1 MGCRSN
7 VSKGQILKIVHLIT
21 SPSGGAANAALRL
34 NEALQSAGFDSN
46 VVGVERRKRIII
58 QNYNQQKIGF
68 FGKLSSSATT
78 FIQRRLVQKGSD
90 TVSTFSLNLLK
101 WENKEIASAD
111 VLHLHAFYNLVS
123 VSSFLTQYPDKVKII
138 TLHDERFY
146 TGGCHYSYGCEF
158 LTKDCINC
166 PQVRTL
172 FRQNVSK
179 IRKKVLR
186 EIRHA
191 RVTFICPS
199 DWIRSQALAALPE
212 VNPSQF
218 KRVFNPIPS
227 SFTTMPSGSTTNDI
241 VTFGFIAQNLQNPI
255 KNLDLLLRAF
265 LRISD
270 IYPGKYKLKLI
281 GFSSIDFSSF
291 SPHISRVGLI
301 SNAEIQELFLE
312 IDALVVPSTHDN
324 LPNVLGE
331 ALMSGVGLIGSDV
344 GGIPEVLE
352 LFGQQS
358 FMSGNLDAL
367 IQALL
372 NFQKPN
378 REELRL
384 MAEAVFGYEV
394 TANLV
399 AEIYRDNVS

>member
-1 MGCRSN
+1 M
-7 VSKGQILKIVHLIT
+7 KIVHLVT

-34 NEALQSAGFDSN
+34 NEALQFAGFDSI
-46 VVGVERRKRIII
+46 VVGVERRKRVII

-78 FIQRRLVQKGSD
+78 FIQKRLVQKGSD

-111 VLHLHAFYNLVS
+111 VLHLHAFYNLVT
-123 VSSFLTQYPDKVKII
+123 VNSFLSQYPDKAKII

-146 TGGCHYSYGCEF
+146 TGGCHYSHGCEF
-158 LTKDCINC
+158 LTKGCINC

-186 EIRHA
+186 EIKHA
-191 RVTFICPS
+191 PYVTFICPS
-199 DWIRSQALAALPE
+199 DWIRSQAISALPE
-212 VNPSQF
+212 VKPSRF
-218 KRVFNPIPS
+218 KRVFNPIPAS
-227 SFTTMPSGSTTNDI
+227 LTTMPSGSSTNDI

-265 LRISD
+265 LRVSD
-270 IYPGKYKLKLI
+270 IHPGKYKLKLM
-281 GFSSIDFSSF
+281 GHSSIDFSAV
-291 SPHISRVGLI
+291 SPHISRVGLV
-301 SNAEIQELFLE
+301 SNAEMQEAFLE

-358 FMSGNLDAL
+358 FKSGNVDAL

-384 MAEAVFGYEV
+384 KAEAVFGYEV
-394 TANLV
+394 TANLI
-399 AEIYRDNVS
+399 AEIYRDHVS